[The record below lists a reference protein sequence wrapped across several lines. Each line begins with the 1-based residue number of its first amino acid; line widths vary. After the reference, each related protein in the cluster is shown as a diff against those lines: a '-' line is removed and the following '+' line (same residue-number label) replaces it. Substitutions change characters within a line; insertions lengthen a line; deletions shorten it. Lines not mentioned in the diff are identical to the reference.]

1 MDRLFIMIAG
11 GDMHIYSKMYTG
23 FIDASGFL
31 RNKYGIQCLSFE
43 HVQSGKWLSEDEIAD
58 FTLAYMGGGEL

>member
-1 MDRLFIMIAG
+1 MARLYSTIAG

-31 RNKYGIQCLSFE
+31 RNIYGIQSLSFE